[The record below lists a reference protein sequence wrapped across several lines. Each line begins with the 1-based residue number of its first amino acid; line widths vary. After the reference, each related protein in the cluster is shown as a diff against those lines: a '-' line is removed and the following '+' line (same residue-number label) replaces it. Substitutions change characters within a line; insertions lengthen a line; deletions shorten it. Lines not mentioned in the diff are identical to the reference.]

1 MAPMVDTSRN
11 LWVKEWILGI
21 YIAAVKVL
29 GGRRVSMLCMCQAK
43 ILIKGDQKERIAR
56 SH

>member
-1 MAPMVDTSRN
+1 MVDTSRN

-29 GGRRVSMLCMCQAK
+29 GGGRQHAMCQAK
-43 ILIKGDQKERIAR
+43 ILIKGIRKRG
-56 SH
+56 